1 MWKKKEGQE
10 QTGDEPSRYLARV
23 DSTGYTGI
31 SLETSVVAVTSQS
44 RHRANL
50 VDGPG
55 RICAGS
61 VLCGTAE

>member
-1 MWKKKEGQE
+1 MWKKKEGQK
-10 QTGDEPSRYLARV
+10 QTEPSRYLARV
-23 DSTGYTGI
+23 DSSGYTGI